1 MLLVL
6 MRERLALGR
15 CWQVARRPGR
25 AAPSLPPSRSSA
37 RSAFGRSEP
46 GPWLSPPRRI
56 SKMAQKPG
64 ANVRRLRDTQVGQHA
79 P

>member
-46 GPWLSPPRRI
+46 GLAVSPRRI